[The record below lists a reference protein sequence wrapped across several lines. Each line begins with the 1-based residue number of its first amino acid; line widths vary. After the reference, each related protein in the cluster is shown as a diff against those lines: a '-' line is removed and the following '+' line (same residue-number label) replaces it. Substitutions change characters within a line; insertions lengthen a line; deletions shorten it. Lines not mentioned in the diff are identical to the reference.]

1 MRALCFADCAHPT
14 NIPTFIMKFL
24 TVLLASFLFIGA
36 ATAETNKKCP
46 VSGKDVDAAVS
57 SDVKVTVGFCCA
69 KCQAKFEAD
78 PKMQQ
83 AAVKKYAGSTDSPV
97 NKKCVVSNK
106 DVAEG
111 NTAPASMT
119 VGFCC
124 EKCKATFDADPK
136 KYLSKLK

>member
-1 MRALCFADCAHPT
+1 
-14 NIPTFIMKFL
+14 MKFL
-24 TVLLASFLFIGA
+24 TALLASLLLIGA

-46 VSGKDVDAAVS
+46 VDGKDVDAAVTS
-57 SDVKVTVGFCCA
+57 EVKVTVGLCCS

-83 AAVKKYAGSTDSPV
+83 DAVKKYAGSKDSPA
-97 NKKCVVSNK
+97 NKKCVVANK

-111 NTAPASMT
+111 NTSTASMT

-136 KYLSKLK
+136 KYISKVK